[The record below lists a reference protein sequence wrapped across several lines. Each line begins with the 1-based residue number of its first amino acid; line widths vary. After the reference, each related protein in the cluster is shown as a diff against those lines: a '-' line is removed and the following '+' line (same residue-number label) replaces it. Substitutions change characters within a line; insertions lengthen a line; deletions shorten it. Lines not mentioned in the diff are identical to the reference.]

1 MKSINRVNRT
11 GGRSLLAVC
20 LLSLAMVGC
29 GGGSGEPV
37 PDSDGGIVGTG
48 IIFKGTVTSDNRLV
62 ANVLQTKSADGERSS
77 VAVDVNGRYQSSV
90 VGQSP
95 HLLRADLGNG
105 NFEYSLGFAN
115 NNQITQNLHSYT
127 DAAVRNFFTRQGLNI
142 DAEFNSDG
150 PLSSLPSVAEYNDT
164 VNALAG
170 IVASVQDDYGLT
182 GVDIQ
187 TADFSA
193 DGTGLDQYLINNPV
207 IINNGVINIIVNDPA
222 GTVQSVAASNLSL
235 SSDLSL
241 ADTEAPATPENLR
254 ALQASPNEAVI
265 VWQPATDN
273 IGVTEYEVSRDGVVI
288 DVTPYPV
295 FNDEELSPGTTYDY
309 SVVALDAAG
318 NSSLATP
325 VATLTLSIEQDT
337 IAPQAP
343 ISVQLD
349 PSLTFIEVTWQH
361 ADISDVALFEVQR
374 GIGNATP
381 TDLTSVPSTFFTDT
395 NLQSGTQ
402 YCYQIVAADSA
413 GNQSVASQ
421 LACAT
426 TGGNSVVTEVV
437 DPMPTETPTDM
448 TVTPSTPMLA
458 SISTNCTVE
467 LTVNDIEV
475 DTVLPADCY
484 LVNGNLDVE
493 EGANLT
499 LSPGTVLSFGAG
511 DSLNVSAGGSL
522 TAEGTPEAPIVF
534 TAQDPTPGFW
544 DGIEFTFSNS
554 SRNRLDNVIVE
565 YGGGDVDE
573 ANIHLFS
580 SGSNISRVSIRNSI
594 VRNSAAVG
602 VEIDNDS
609 IVEAFEN
616 NFITNNEI
624 PIEVATNNVPDL
636 SSGLVLTGNTND
648 WIEVTGG
655 TLEVAGTWQN
665 HSVPYRV
672 ANLTLDETMTVA
684 AGVVLEFSANDGL
697 NVSSDGALQAVGT
710 AAMPITFTGIDKTPG
725 FWDGV
730 AFTFSGSLSNRLE
743 HVIIEYGGSAS
754 NENANLFLF
763 STSTLSVRLIAN
775 NVTVQHSVADGIHI
789 DEFTILSQ
797 FDNITST
804 LNERAANINA
814 EVVGSLGENLSFT
827 GNAEDVIFVPNGDI
841 ARNESWNDHGVP
853 YVVDGI
859 DVVDTNLV
867 VNPGVQML
875 MQSGASINVARDA
888 SLTIMGSAINPVSI
902 TGLEQL
908 PGFWT
913 GIRYSSSNSPNNSI
927 DNAVIRHGGSSQ
939 GLVNMICGST
949 SPSRLSISNTL
960 IADSATLGIRTS
972 SDSCILQ
979 LDASVT
985 FSNNA
990 DGNL

>member
-448 TVTPSTPMLA
+448 TVTPSTP
-458 SISTNCTVE
+458 N
-467 LTVNDIEV
+467 
-475 DTVLPADCY
+475 
-484 LVNGNLDVE
+484 VE

-853 YVVDGI
+853 YVVDW
-859 DVVDTNLV
+859 D
-867 VNPGVQML
+867 
-875 MQSGASINVARDA
+875 
-888 SLTIMGSAINPVSI
+888 
-902 TGLEQL
+902 
-908 PGFWT
+908 
-913 GIRYSSSNSPNNSI
+913 
-927 DNAVIRHGGSSQ
+927 
-939 GLVNMICGST
+939 
-949 SPSRLSISNTL
+949 
-960 IADSATLGIRTS
+960 
-972 SDSCILQ
+972 
-979 LDASVT
+979 
-985 FSNNA
+985 
-990 DGNL
+990 